1 MKSTRPP
8 TASPV
13 LLLTPPL
20 VQINAPYPAT
30 AWLAGFLQIRG
41 QPCVQED
48 LSLALALRL
57 FSRDGLLQIEAALRA
72 ARPAS
77 RAPSVRHVL
86 KHAPACQS
94 AIDPVIQFLQNR
106 NDTLAYRIAARAYLP
121 EGPRF
126 QPLDATPS
134 PLDAFGPADV
144 RDKARHLASLFLDD
158 LADAIRDGLDPRFA
172 FARYADHLA
181 VSASDFTP
189 LAAALAAPP
198 SFTDRLIDD
207 LASEAGAR
215 HKPGFAGLT
224 VPFPGTLYAALR
236 IARVLKKQN
245 PAIRIALGG
254 GYVNTELRSLTEPR
268 LFDLVDY
275 VTLDDGELPLL
286 RAIHHAAGKIGDD
299 QLVRTFVRRAGKVVF
314 LDVPAGEPDPPPLA
328 SITPAYEALPL
339 DQYIGL
345 AESANPM
352 HRLWSDGLW
361 LKLPAARGCYWHRC
375 RFCDV
380 SLPYIARYSPTPAEA
395 LADKLETL
403 IARTG
408 RTGFHFTDEALAP
421 GLLAG
426 LSDRLMARGV
436 PAVWWGN
443 IRFEKGF
450 TPELAAKMAAAGCVA
465 VTGGLECAHDRLLAL
480 MDKGITLKDAARAC
494 SAFAD
499 AGIRV
504 HAYLMTG
511 FPTQT
516 LQETVDGLEFVRQ
529 CFSAG
534 LLQSAFWHRF
544 ALTAHSPMAR
554 EPDRY
559 SIRLLPRPA
568 GGFACNEIPFTEPG
582 APDPVELEACLRRAT
597 YNFMHGVCLDQPV
610 NKWFPGRA
618 PKPRLAA
625 DAIARWI
632 RSPQ

>member
-1 MKSTRPP
+1 MKSNRPP
-8 TASPV
+8 PPGPV

-20 VQINAPYPAT
+20 VQLNAPYPAT
-30 AWLAGFLQIRG
+30 AWLAGFLRERG

-57 FSRDGLLQIEAALRA
+57 FSRDGLRQVESSLRA
-72 ARPAS
+72 ASPAS
-77 RAPSVRHVL
+77 RAPSVLHVL
-86 KHAPACQS
+86 KHAAACQS
-94 AIDPVIQFLQNR
+94 SVEPVIRFLQGR
-106 NDTLAYRIAARAYLP
+106 DDTLAYRIAARAWLP

-126 QPLDATPS
+126 QPLAASPS

-158 LADAIRDGLDPRFA
+158 LADAVRDGLDPRFA

-181 VSASDFTP
+181 ISAPSFDP
-189 LAAALAAPP
+189 VAAALGADP

-207 LASEAGAR
+207 LAAEAHAR
-215 HKPGFAGLT
+215 HKPRFAGLT
-224 VPFPGTLYAALR
+224 VPFPGTLYGALR
-236 IARVLKKQN
+236 IARALKKRD

-254 GYVNTELRSLTEPR
+254 GYVNTELRALAEPR
-268 LFDLVDY
+268 LFDVVDY
-275 VTLDDGELPLL
+275 VTLDDGEIPLL
-286 RAIHHAAGKIGDD
+286 RAIAHAAGTIGDD
-299 QLVRTFVRRAGKVVF
+299 RLVRTFVRRHGKVVF
-314 LDVPAGEPDPPPLA
+314 LDAPAGEPDPPALA
-328 SITPAYEALPL
+328 GITPAYEDLPL
-339 DQYIGL
+339 ERYVSL

-380 SLPYIARYSPTPAEA
+380 SLPYIARYSPTPADA

-421 GLLAG
+421 GLLSG
-426 LSDRLMARGV
+426 LSDRLIARGI

-450 TPELAAKMAAAGCVA
+450 TPELAGKMAAAGCVA

-480 MDKGITLKDAARAC
+480 MDKGVTLKDAARAC
-494 SAFAD
+494 AAFSG
-499 AGIRV
+499 AGILV

-529 CFSAG
+529 CFEG
-534 LLQSAFWHRF
+534 GVIQSAFWHRF
-544 ALTAHSPMAR
+544 ALTAHSSMAR
-554 EPDRY
+554 EPARY
-559 SIRLLPRPA
+559 GIQLLPRPA
-568 GGFACNEIPFTEPG
+568 GGFACNEIPFEEPG

-610 NKWFPGRA
+610 HKWFPGRA
-618 PKPRLAA
+618 PKTRLAPVSV
-625 DAIARWI
+625 ARWI
-632 RSPQ
+632 RAR